1 MLSVLIP
8 TYNVNLHPLVS
19 ELQTQLVCWG
29 VDYEII
35 ITDDASTDQAMQ
47 NHNAQLEKQEN
58 IRYIRHEKNH
68 GRSKTRNELA
78 DAAKFPFLLFLD
90 CDARIKRP
98 DYIAKYLEFINKRH
112 LGPEPF
118 AVSGGLAYR
127 DITPSQDQ
135 TLRYKY
141 GIKRE
146 VRPAAIRNRHPHHNF
161 TPFNLLISKSV
172 FETCRFDDTLTD
184 YGYEDTF
191 FGMALEEAGIP
202 VYHIDN
208 EMFHD
213 GLDDNKDFLAK
224 VTDSIRN
231 LDKLYCDGKANNAF
245 ENQSRLLQTWKK
257 LSAKSYAPL
266 LFAMLRMVK
275 RPLTHLILRNNSLT
289 ALDLY
294 KILLFDELRRGIS
307 HL

>member
-19 ELQTQLVCWG
+19 ELQTQLVCSG
-29 VDYEII
+29 VDYEVVIA
-35 ITDDASTDQAMQ
+35 DDASTDQALQ
-47 NHNAQLEKQEN
+47 YHNAQLEKQEH
-58 IRYIRHEKNH
+58 IRYIQHEKNL

-78 DAAKFPFLLFLD
+78 DAAKYPYLLILD
-90 CDARIKRP
+90 CDARMKRP
-98 DYIAKYLEFINKRH
+98 DYITKYLEFIKKRQ
-112 LGPEPF
+112 LGAEPF

-127 DITPSQDQ
+127 EITPSQEQ

-141 GIKRE
+141 GVKRE

-172 FETCRFDDTLTD
+172 FDICRFDDTLTD

-213 GLDDNKDFLAK
+213 GLDNNEDFLAK
-224 VTDSIRN
+224 VADSVRN
-231 LDKLYCDGKANNAF
+231 LDKLYRNGKVNDRF
-245 ENQSRLLQTWKK
+245 LEQSRLLQTWKQYSESSASSLVFGTLRLMRPLISK
-257 LSAKSYAPL
+257 LMLQANSLKALDAYKLL
-266 LFAMLRMVK
+266 LF
-275 RPLTHLILRNNSLT
+275 H
-289 ALDLY
+289 DLQ
-294 KILLFDELRRGIS
+294 KK
-307 HL
+307 